1 MKIISHRGFWLDL
14 DQKNSKF
21 AFNNSVEN
29 NFGTETDI
37 RDLNLKIV
45 VSHDMPSDINLNI
58 DLSQLIDIFLKK
70 DLTLALN
77 IKSDGL
83 HSKLLE
89 ILKMM
94 IEIENNIKT
103 NS

>member
-58 DLSQLIDIFLKK
+58 DLSQLIDIFLK
-70 DLTLALN
+70 LN
-77 IKSDGL
+77 L
-83 HSKLLE
+83 YHLYRYNCFFFLQQRLL
-89 ILKMM
+89 LFHF
-94 IEIENNIKT
+94 
-103 NS
+103 